1 VAQGYA
7 DVWNAVVDAKGGSYT
22 PLAVAVGAAVVPG
35 GVGKLTKGVT
45 KNVAT
50 HSASVA
56 SKNAAKQTEKVRKL
70 WKIERY
76 DKAGNHPQLGKVFK
90 DGDTLWVDLKGGH
103 GGGSHGSATWK
114 VYSKDGSSWTL
125 DFSADKYGKF
135 MTKKHESGK
144 YDVIRNKDI
153 SWTKGNQ

>member
-76 DKAGNHPQLGKVFK
+76 DKAGKHPGVGQVYK
-90 DGDTLWVDLKGGH
+90 DGKTLWVDLKGGH
-103 GGGSHGSATWK
+103 ADAEWK
-114 VYSKDGSSWTL
+114 VYKKDGSNWSL
-125 DFSADKYGKF
+125 QRSADKYGKF
-135 MTKKHESGK
+135 LDKKHESGK
-144 YDVIRNKDI
+144 YDIIRDKDI
-153 SWTKGNQ
+153 SWTKGK